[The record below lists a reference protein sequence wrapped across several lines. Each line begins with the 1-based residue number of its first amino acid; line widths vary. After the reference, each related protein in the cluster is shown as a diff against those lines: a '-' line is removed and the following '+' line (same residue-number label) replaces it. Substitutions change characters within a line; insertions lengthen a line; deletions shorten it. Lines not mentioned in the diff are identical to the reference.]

1 MHRGL
6 ATILLLTASAPV
18 LAAQAA
24 NRVVP
29 SCSTHV
35 TVQEAVEQ
43 ASLILTGRVLQ
54 TSDYNQRMI
63 VGTSRSSWRM
73 HQVVLLVL
81 RGWKG
86 QPRDTIIFSTLPP
99 DQDSGVTRFELN
111 RVYLVYLSSPFDQ
124 AALRDT
130 ANLAVMSLLRDHPQ
144 FIRCSRTKALGAASD
159 DLHFLGP
166 PLWTRQ

>member
-1 MHRGL
+1 MHQGF

-18 LAAQAA
+18 LVAQAA
-24 NRVVP
+24 NRVVS
-29 SCSTHV
+29 SCSTQV
-35 TVQEAVEQ
+35 TVREAVEQ

-54 TSDYNQRMI
+54 SSDYNQRMI

-73 HQVVLLVL
+73 HQVVLRVL

-99 DQDSGVTRFELN
+99 DQDSGIARFELN
-111 RVYLVYLSSPFDQ
+111 RVYLVYLSSQFDE

-130 ANLAVMSLLRDHPQ
+130 ASLAVLSLLRDHPQ
-144 FIRCSRTKALGAASD
+144 FIRCSRTKELGAASE